1 MIRANVLAGLFCL
14 GFGIWVWYVAGDV
27 PAMTATDN
35 LGGRFF
41 PRLISGAMIVASI
54 GLVVTGLF
62 GVEVSAGTARGPARS
77 TPDEQRR
84 GPAVSFGPGEV
95 RLVLFVVTM
104 AAYVLLLPL
113 LGYLLAS
120 VLCFAVML
128 VLAGE
133 SRPLR
138 VAIAAPGITALLY
151 VLFAILF
158 GMNVPEGTLIQ
169 AWR

>member
-14 GFGIWVWYVAGDV
+14 GFGIWVWHVAGFV

-54 GLVVTGLF
+54 GLVLTGLF
-62 GVEVSAGTARGPARS
+62 GIEISAGTARGPARS
-77 TPDEQRR
+77 RPEARR
-84 GPAVSFGPGEV
+84 DDPVVSFGPGEV
-95 RLVLFVVTM
+95 RLVLFVATM
-104 AAYVLLLPL
+104 AVYVVLLPL

-133 SRPLR
+133 SRPLA
-138 VAIAAPGITALLY
+138 VAVAAPGITALLY
-151 VLFAILF
+151 VLFAVLF

-169 AWR
+169 SWR